1 MKKKIALITGV
12 TGQDGSYL
20 SEFLIK
26 KKYIVHGIIRK
37 SSSFNTA
44 RVDHIY
50 QSPNIRNRNFFLHY
64 GDLSDASNLSKI
76 IENILP
82 DEIYNLAAQ
91 SHVGTSFNIPE
102 YTSNVNALGPLR
114 ILEIIKSLKKKKK
127 IKFYQASTS
136 ELYGLIS
143 EKKQSE
149 KSKFNPLSPYATSK
163 LYAYWITKNYREAY
177 DIFASNGILFNH
189 ESPRRGRTFVTK
201 KITSTLAK
209 IYFGLES
216 KLLLGNLDSLRD
228 WGHAKDYAEMQW
240 KILQHKKPD
249 DFVISTD
256 FQCSVRKFAEKTARQ
271 LGFDI
276 SWKGKGIHEI
286 GKVGKIKKKISKFC
300 KIKEGDKIIFVS
312 KNYFRP
318 LDVENLWGDSSKAR
332 RVLKW
337 KPKYSLDNLVK
348 EMVHTDVDEAYK
360 EFRLKYLDAKKY

>member
-20 SEFLIK
+20 AEFLIK
-26 KKYIVHGIIRK
+26 KKYDVHGIIRK
-37 SSSFNTA
+37 SSSFNTS
-44 RVDHIY
+44 RIDHIY
-50 QSPNIRNRNFFLHY
+50 QGPDSKKRNFFLHY
-64 GDLSDASNLSKI
+64 GDLSDASNLSKT
-76 IENILP
+76 IESILP

-114 ILEIIKSLKKKKK
+114 ILEIIKSLKNKKK

-136 ELYGLIS
+136 ELYGTVD

-149 KSKFNPLSPYATSK
+149 KSNFNPLSPYATAK

-177 DIFASNGILFNH
+177 KIFASNGILFNH

-201 KITSTLAK
+201 KITSTLSK
-209 IYFGLES
+209 IYYGLEK

-240 KILQHKKPD
+240 KILQHKKAD

-256 FQCSVRKFAEKTARQ
+256 FQCSVRKFAEKAAKE
-271 LGFDI
+271 LGFRI
-276 SWKGKGIHEI
+276 LWKGKGLNEK
-286 GKVGKIKKKISKFC
+286 GYVEKLNKSLSKLC
-300 KIKEGDKIIFVS
+300 KIKEGDEIIVVS
-312 KNYFRP
+312 KKYFRP

-332 RVLKW
+332 KILKW

-348 EMVHTDVDEAYK
+348 EMVKTDLDEAYK
-360 EFRLKYLDAKKY
+360 EFRLKHFDE

>member
-44 RVDHIY
+44 RIDHIY
-50 QSPNIRNRNFFLHY
+50 QGPNSKNKNFFLHY

-76 IENILP
+76 IESILP

-102 YTSNVNALGPLR
+102 FTSNVNALGPLR
-114 ILEIIKSLKKKKK
+114 ILEIIKSLKKTKN

-136 ELYGLIS
+136 ELYGLVS

-163 LYAYWITKNYREAY
+163 LYAYWITRNYRDAY
-177 DIFASNGILFNH
+177 NIFASNGILFNH

-209 IYFGLES
+209 IYFGLENE
-216 KLLLGNLDSLRD
+216 LLLGNLDSLRD

-240 KILQHKKPD
+240 KILQYKKPE

-256 FQCSVRKFAEKTARQ
+256 FQCSVREFAEKTAKH
-271 LGFDI
+271 LGFEI
-276 SWKGKGIHEI
+276 LWKGKGLKEKGI
-286 GKVGKIKKKISKFC
+286 VGKIKKKISKFS
-300 KIKEGDKIIFVS
+300 KIKEGDKIISVN

-332 RVLKW
+332 KILKW
-337 KPKYSLDNLVK
+337 KPKYSLDSLVK
-348 EMVHTDVDEAYK
+348 EMINLDIDEAYK
-360 EFRLKYLDAKKY
+360 EFRIKHLDAKE

>member
-37 SSSFNTA
+37 SSSFNTS
-44 RVDHIY
+44 RIDHIY
-50 QSPNIRNRNFFLHY
+50 QSPNVKKRNFFLHY

-76 IENILP
+76 IESVLP

-102 YTSNVNALGPLR
+102 YTSNINALGPLR
-114 ILEIIKSLKKKKK
+114 ILEIIKSLSNKKK

-136 ELYGLIS
+136 ELYGMIS
-143 EKKQSE
+143 QRKQSE

-163 LYAYWITKNYREAY
+163 LYGYWITRNYREAY
-177 DIFASNGILFNH
+177 NIFASNGILFNH

-201 KITSTLAK
+201 KITTTLSK
-209 IYFGLES
+209 IYFGLEN
-216 KLLLGNLDSLRD
+216 KLLLGNLESLRD

-249 DFVISTD
+249 DFVIATD
-256 FQCSVRKFAEKTARQ
+256 FQCSVRKFVEKTAKEM
-271 LGFDI
+271 GFTI
-276 SWKGKGIHEI
+276 KWKGKGLKEKGI
-286 GKVGKIKKKISKFC
+286 VNKINKKLSKYC
-300 KIKEGDKIIFVS
+300 KIKEGNEIISVN
-312 KNYFRP
+312 KRYFRP
-318 LDVENLWGDSSKAR
+318 LDVKNLLGDSTKAR
-332 RVLKW
+332 RELKW
-337 KPKYSLDNLVK
+337 KPKYSLDQLVK
-348 EMVHTDVDEAYK
+348 EMVNNDFNEAYNQ
-360 EFRLKYLDAKKY
+360 FRLKNINEKN